1 MTRPRRVVLAVTT
14 PMAVNLLARPQVEAL
29 VSSGYRVH
37 LMCSEGPVDDDLAAL
52 ASGVSFIPMAR
63 AIAPAADVRA
73 IQRTIALLRR
83 LRPDAVVGST
93 PKAALVSMLAARA
106 ARVRLRVF
114 QVRGARW
121 DGVTGRDGT
130 LLRAADRLTARAAT
144 DVLAVSRSLAALLV
158 DDGIVRERPVVL
170 GNGGSKG
177 VDTTV
182 FTPDP
187 TRVMDPN
194 APVLGFA
201 GRLSI
206 DKGIADVVAVAD
218 ALRGDRPGLRL
229 QVAGAVDPAQ
239 PIPPDLERALERY
252 EWLGTV
258 SRTDMPATMRG
269 WDLLVF
275 PSVREGL
282 PNVVIEAAACGVPTV
297 GWDVTGVRDAVRE
310 GDSGLLVPAGDR
322 RALIDAAALALQ
334 PADHARMRAGGLSW
348 VRSTFDSRSLQEAF
362 VAYLDA
368 AGRARGAW

>member
-1 MTRPRRVVLAVTT
+1 
-14 PMAVNLLARPQVEAL
+14 
-29 VSSGYRVH
+29 
-37 LMCSEGPVDDDLAAL
+37 
-52 ASGVSFIPMAR
+52 
-63 AIAPAADVRA
+63 
-73 IQRTIALLRR
+73 
-83 LRPDAVVGST
+83 
-93 PKAALVSMLAARA
+93 
-106 ARVRLRVF
+106 VF

-121 DGVTGRDGT
+121 DGVAGRDGR
-130 LLRAADRLTARAAT
+130 LLRAADRLTARSAT
-144 DVLAVSRSLAALLV
+144 DVLAVSRSLADLLIEER
-158 DDGIVRERPVVL
+158 IVRRRPVVL
-170 GNGGSKG
+170 GHGGSKG
-177 VDTTV
+177 VDTDA

-187 TRVMDPN
+187 DRVMDPN

-201 GRLSI
+201 GRLSV

-229 QVAGAVDPAQ
+229 QIAGAVDPAQ
-239 PIPPDLERALERY
+239 PIPADVQRAVEGY

-258 SRTDMPATMRG
+258 ARTDMPAILRG

-297 GWDVTGVRDAVRE
+297 GWDVTGVRDAVRP
-310 GDSGLLVPAGDR
+310 GDSGLLVPLGDR
-322 RALIDAAALALQ
+322 RALVDAAALALQ
-334 PADHARMRAGGLSW
+334 PADHARLRAGSLWW